1 MKKIGTPDPA
11 QPFSAVLDRELAAV
25 RESRRLRGQPDR
37 DFAGSTPEERAHD
50 ARLFGLAFSGG
61 GIRSATFNL
70 GVAQALAQKG
80 LLSRFDY
87 LSLASGGGYIGGWLA
102 AWIRRSSLREVE
114 KSLASN
120 GSAAPDAG
128 PPEPGDPPEPRQIR
142 FLRRFS
148 NYLTPQVGL
157 YSADTWTLV
166 TTYLRNLLLN
176 LSVLVLALSAIL
188 LLPRL
193 VLLGARFFQDRDPY
207 LPLALGVV
215 CLAVGILFLG
225 RNQAYAYR
233 PSSGDPPWYTHQG
246 WIQATVVLPL
256 FASTWFASVWMWAW
270 NMEAWREQSTSLSL
284 AGWAREKI
292 PAFGRLL
299 PEGEAAEAVAWAL
312 LSALLYFGVWLAAL
326 LFSASRERRRA
337 GNTGATTGEGRLVT
351 ACLLAAVPAGA
362 VGGLLLW
369 ILHQLGE
376 MAQTYVGG
384 FEVAGPVHLV
394 HVNAVRPAAMILV
407 FMLTA
412 FLHTGLMG
420 RAFPE
425 TLRQWWSRLGAWMLI
440 YSLTWFNLFAV
451 ALYGPMAL
459 VLLGSVICSGVGLG
473 WLGSTLGGVLTGRQ
487 AASSK
492 DKPGLIQRLVIAVVP
507 QLFIVGL
514 LAVLALGL
522 HAMLSPPA
530 AELPAGCQAFWTG
543 DGQDWSWGHAQRIIG
558 CHSARIFGGT
568 TPAVILLAAVLA
580 LAALVLSSRVDINE
594 FSMHLFY
601 RNRLISAYL
610 GASNPDRRP
619 VPFTGYD
626 PADDLPLASLSP
638 FAVNGN
644 GGRGYDGPY
653 PIYNTALN
661 LVVGE
666 ELAWQERKAASFP
679 LAPLMSGYSARKL
692 SLNGDGGHLERHGYR
707 PTDQYRPTEGG
718 ISLGTAMAISGAA
731 ASPSR
736 GAGTTPAMAFLL
748 TVFNVRLGWWI
759 GNPRHSR
766 TWNRLGP
773 SLGLWPLLTE
783 LFAQTGERSRYV
795 YLSDGGHF
803 DNTGIYELVRR
814 RCRFIVASDSGA
826 DPKPIFDDL
835 GSAIRKCSTDFGVD
849 IELDLSTLQPDPETR
864 RSKFHFVV
872 GKIRYDR
879 DPGAAPGLLLYIK
892 SSLTGDE
899 PADCVNYAAE
909 HPEFPHESTA
919 DQWFGESQFE
929 SYRKLGEHIA
939 WTMFEAEQQLA
950 AESLDP
956 PFDRLRKPEI
966 FKEGAT

>member
-25 RESRRLRGQPDR
+25 REARRLRGEPDR
-37 DFAGSTPEERAHD
+37 EPAGSTPEERAHD

-70 GVAQALAQKG
+70 GVAQALARKG

-87 LSLASGGGYIGGWLA
+87 LSLSSGGGYIGGWLA
-102 AWIRRSSLREVE
+102 AWVRRSSMREVE

-120 GSAAPDAG
+120 SSAAPDAG

-148 NYLTPQVGL
+148 NFLTPQVGL

-193 VLLGARFFQDRDPY
+193 VLLGARFFENRTAY
-207 LPLALGVV
+207 LPLGLGVA

-233 PSSGDPPWYTHQG
+233 PPTGDSPPWYTRQG
-246 WIQATVVLPL
+246 WIQATVVVPL
-256 FASTWFASVWMWAW
+256 FASTWFSSVWLWVWNLNQDETLAQWASQHIPLIS
-270 NMEAWREQSTSLSL
+270 RLSL
-284 AGWAREKI
+284 DGTAG
-292 PAFGRLL
+292 
-299 PEGEAAEAVAWAL
+299 EAVAWAL
-312 LSALLYFGVWLAAL
+312 LSAALYFAVWLLAL
-326 LFSASRERRRA
+326 VFSATRERGRRPSTDS
-337 GNTGATTGEGRLVT
+337 TGQGRLVA
-351 ACLLAAVPAGA
+351 ACLLGAVPAGA
-362 VGGLLLW
+362 MGGLLLW
-369 ILHQLGE
+369 LLHWLGG
-376 MAQTYVGG
+376 MAESYVGG
-384 FEVAGPVHLV
+384 SEVAGPVHLV
-394 HVNAVRPAAMILV
+394 HVNVVRPAAMILV

-473 WLGSTLGGVLTGRQ
+473 WLGSTLGGVLTGRR

-492 DKPGLIQRLVIAVVP
+492 QQPGMVQRMVIAIAP

-522 HAMLSPPA
+522 HAFLSPPA
-530 AELPAGCQAFWTG
+530 ADLPAGCQSFWTG

-580 LAALVLSSRVDINE
+580 LAAFVLSSRVDINE

-619 VPFTGYD
+619 VPFTGFD
-626 PADDLPLASLSP
+626 PNDDLPLASLSP
-638 FAVNGN
+638 FAQNGTK
-644 GGRGYDGPY
+644 GYDGPY

-679 LAPLMSGYSARKL
+679 LAPLMSGYSARKF
-692 SLNGDGGHLERHGYR
+692 SLDGNGSHLERHGYR
-707 PTDQYRPTEGG
+707 PTDRYRPDKGG
-718 ISLGTAMAISGAA
+718 ITLGTAMAISGAA
-731 ASPSR
+731 ASPSS
-736 GAGTTPAMAFLL
+736 GASTTPAMAFLL

-759 GNPRHSR
+759 GNPRHPR
-766 TWNRLGP
+766 TWDRIGP
-773 SLGLWPLLTE
+773 TLGLWPLLTE
-783 LFAQTGERSRYV
+783 LFGQTGETSRYV

-849 IELDLSTLQPDPETR
+849 IDLDVSSLQPDPQTR
-864 RSKFHFVV
+864 RSEFHFVV

-879 DPGAAPGLLLYIK
+879 VDPGAAPGLLLYIK

-956 PFDRLRKPEI
+956 PFDRLRKPETL
-966 FKEGAT
+966 KESAP

>member
-1 MKKIGTPDPA
+1 MKKPGTPDPA
-11 QPFSAVLDRELAAV
+11 QPFSAVFDRELAAV
-25 RESRRLRGQPDR
+25 REARRLRGQPDR
-37 DFAGSTPEERAHD
+37 ELAGSTPEERAHD

-70 GVAQALAQKG
+70 GVAQALAQRG
-80 LLSRFDY
+80 ILSRFDY

-102 AWIRRSSLREVE
+102 AWIRRSSMSEVE
-114 KSLASN
+114 KCLASN
-120 GSAAPDAG
+120 CSAAPGAE

-166 TTYLRNLLLN
+166 ATYLRNLLLN

-193 VLLGARFFQDRDPY
+193 VLLGASVFQDSDPY
-207 LPLALGVV
+207 LPLALGVA

-233 PSSGDPPWYTHQG
+233 PPSGDPPWYTRQG

-256 FASTWFASVWMWAW
+256 FASTWFASVWLWAW
-270 NMEAWREQSTSLSL
+270 NMETWKEKRRSLSL
-284 AGWAREKI
+284 AAWAREKI
-292 PAFGRLL
+292 PGVDRLL
-299 PEGEAAEAVAWAL
+299 PATGEAAEAVSWAL
-312 LSALLYFGVWLAAL
+312 LSAALYFGVWLAAL
-326 LFSASRERRRA
+326 VFSATRERGRRD
-337 GNTGATTGEGRLVT
+337 GDVGASTGEGRLVA
-351 ACLLAAVPAGA
+351 ACLLGAVPAGA
-362 VGGLLLW
+362 MGGLLLW
-369 ILHQLGE
+369 LLHRLGE
-376 MAQTYVGG
+376 MAQGYVGG
-384 FEVAGPVHLV
+384 SDVEGPVHLV
-394 HVNAVRPAAMILV
+394 HINALRPAAMILV

-440 YSLTWFNLFAV
+440 YSLTWLNLFAV

-459 VLLGSVICSGVGLG
+459 VILGSVISSGVGLG
-473 WLGSTLGGVLTGRQ
+473 WLGSTLGGVLAGRR

-492 DKPGLIQRLVIAVVP
+492 EQPGLVQRLVIAVAP

-522 HAMLSPPA
+522 HAILSPPA
-530 AELPAGCQAFWTG
+530 TGSCEAFWTKG
-543 DGQDWSWGHAQRIIG
+543 EWNLHLVKTVIG
-558 CHSARIFGGT
+558 CHSGRILGGT
-568 TPAVILLAAVLA
+568 TPLLLLFAAALA

-638 FAVNGN
+638 FAHNGN
-644 GGRGYDGPY
+644 ESKGYDGPY

-692 SLNGDGGHLERHGYR
+692 SLNGNAGPLERHGYR
-707 PTDQYRPTEGG
+707 PTDQYRPVKGG

-773 SLGLWPLLTE
+773 TLGLWPLLTE

-835 GSAIRKCSTDFGVD
+835 GSAIRKCCTDFGVD
-849 IELDLSTLQPDPETR
+849 IDLDVTSLQPDPETR

-879 DPGAAPGLLLYIK
+879 VEPGAAPGLLLYIK

-939 WTMFEAEQQLA
+939 WTMFEAEGQQLS

-966 FKEGAT
+966 LKEGTT